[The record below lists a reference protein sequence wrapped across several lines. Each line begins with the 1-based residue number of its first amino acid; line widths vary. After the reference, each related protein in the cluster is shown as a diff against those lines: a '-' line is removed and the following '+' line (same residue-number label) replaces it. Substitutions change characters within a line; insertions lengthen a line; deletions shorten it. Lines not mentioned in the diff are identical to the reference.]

1 MREGRG
7 GRVASPGS
15 SGGKQGGRR
24 WPSACRRAS
33 ATRAAYWREED
44 DRGGVEMGWAGFC
57 SRPHRYAPG
66 RSSALFF
73 IFLFYSL
80 LFNLLPLF
88 KNQNRFK
95 NSTKYPLD
103 IFMLLNGLIQM
114 HIKCSRVFESIF
126 YTYYEYNSKCN

>member
-1 MREGRG
+1 M
-7 GRVASPGS
+7 ASPGS

-44 DRGGVEMGWAGFC
+44 DRGEWRWAGPASAAGRTGRRQVGLLLFFLYFC
-57 SRPHRYAPG
+57 SV
-66 RSSALFF
+66 F
-73 IFLFYSL
+73 L